1 MEPDQMPT
9 PKQEGE
15 KQDVDTHANNEKNRG
30 MTHPRLPFPLEILN
44 IIKATNSSDYSW
56 IGYNFVSP
64 PGVPVFTPSQM
75 MNNSFQNIDV
85 LVLGDS
91 TNRRIYGTLKG
102 ILDAD
107 DRDDVNFE
115 PLAKFQRRRIG
126 ENAAGLSSLAAKFTS
141 AKAAGKF
148 NSIRDRSLNCGP
160 RAIKSKSIWIPQF
173 GCDNLIGSSADEFAI
188 CLIARNGKKALASSI
203 GDGALINRE
212 RCRRV
217 VKIGLARICVSV
229 ERSIVLSKL

>member
-1 MEPDQMPT
+1 
-9 PKQEGE
+9 
-15 KQDVDTHANNEKNRG
+15 

-44 IIKATNSSDYSW
+44 IIKATNSSDSSW
-56 IGYNFVSP
+56 IGHYFVPP

-75 MNNSFQNIDV
+75 KNNFQNIDV
-85 LVLGDS
+85 LIFGDS

-107 DRDDVNFE
+107 DPDDANFE
-115 PLAKFQRRRIG
+115 PLAKFQLRRLG
-126 ENAAGLSSLAAKFTS
+126 EDAAGLSSLAENFTS
-141 AKAAGKF
+141 AEAAGKF
-148 NSIRDRSLNCGP
+148 NAVRDRSSNCGP

-173 GCDNLIGSSADEFAI
+173 GCDNVNGSSADEFAI
-188 CLIARNGKKALASSI
+188 CLIARNGKKTHASSI
-203 GDGALINRE
+203 GDGTLINRE